1 MKKNFIITA
10 CLIVIFVAIGSMNIF
25 AQTGDTRPD
34 QKTGT
39 LKVTSGTEQSPLMD
53 ANAVLEINAANKGL
67 LLPRLALVRANLP
80 NPLTAHV
87 AGMTVYNTA
96 TSAPEVPYKDYL
108 SPGMYYNDGFRWH
121 RMNMGY
127 TNWFYMPSIPFNTS
141 TGGTFTKDL
150 YDLYKSQFMTPKAKS
165 TSAPASVPYIPG
177 ATDLYYYITDYD
189 TGVFSAVTIDDN
201 GLMTY
206 TVTAAATDCSYI
218 NIIFVLK

>member
-1 MKKNFIITA
+1 
-10 CLIVIFVAIGSMNIF
+10 
-25 AQTGDTRPD
+25 
-34 QKTGT
+34 
-39 LKVTSGTEQSPLMD
+39 
-53 ANAVLEINAANKGL
+53 
-67 LLPRLALVRANLP
+67 
-80 NPLTAHV
+80 
-87 AGMTVYNTA
+87 
-96 TSAPEVPYKDYL
+96 VPYKDYL

-121 RMNMGY
+121 RMNMGA
-127 TNWFYMPSIPFNTS
+127 TNWFYMPSIAFNTS
-141 TGGTFTKDL
+141 TSGTFTKDL

-189 TGVFSAVTIDDN
+189 TGVFSVVSIDDN